1 MTTNDVKLFA
11 ASKPLTGVPP
21 WNVLAL
27 QQKGLYY
34 FIYENNRF
42 LRILK
47 MVKKFFAAAA
57 VLSLA
62 ITPAMAEISTA
73 RSVAPV
79 EGESELAGSGLLL
92 ALVAAAAALGVV
104 LAVTGDDDPV
114 SP

>member
-1 MTTNDVKLFA
+1 MTTDDVKLFA
-11 ASKPLTGVPP
+11 ASKPITAVPP
-21 WNVLAL
+21 QNVLAL
-27 QQKGLYY
+27 QQKGSYC
-34 FIYENNRF
+34 FIYEKNRF

>member
-1 MTTNDVKLFA
+1 M
-11 ASKPLTGVPP
+11 
-21 WNVLAL
+21 LAL
-27 QQKGLYY
+27 QQKGCTVS
-34 FIYENNRF
+34 FMKIIAF

>member
-1 MTTNDVKLFA
+1 MTTDDVKLFA

-21 WNVLAL
+21 QNVLAL
-27 QQKGLYY
+27 QQKGCTVS
-34 FIYENNRF
+34 FMKIIAF

-62 ITPAMAEISTA
+62 ITPAMAEISIT

>member
-1 MTTNDVKLFA
+1 
-11 ASKPLTGVPP
+11 
-21 WNVLAL
+21 
-27 QQKGLYY
+27 
-34 FIYENNRF
+34 
-42 LRILK
+42 LK

>member
-1 MTTNDVKLFA
+1 
-11 ASKPLTGVPP
+11 
-21 WNVLAL
+21 
-27 QQKGLYY
+27 
-34 FIYENNRF
+34 
-42 LRILK
+42 
-47 MVKKFFAAAA
+47 
-57 VLSLA
+57 
-62 ITPAMAEISTA
+62 MAEISTA